1 MNCAQAREL
10 LAGLLYGDL
19 DTAQAAAV
27 EAHRAGCPACQKE
40 YASLQHL
47 RRALEAV
54 AVPPVAQ
61 VNLPRL
67 YADAAR
73 LQQRQVRRWRRAALA
88 LLSAAAVMLAVVGLK
103 LELRVE
109 AHQLVVRWGAPK
121 ETVPQP
127 ELLPPKHADKV
138 DAPPAPVVSADEWQR
153 MRELI
158 HALAADVAQSNSAR
172 RQEFDNLEVRLDSL
186 QMRSQQRDQVVAALF
201 TAQFGTHDKKGE
213 KP

>member
-27 EAHRAGCPACQKE
+27 EAHRVGCPACGKE

-47 RRALEAV
+47 RRALNAV
-54 AVPPVAQ
+54 VAPPVVP

-67 YADAAR
+67 YVDTAR
-73 LQQRQVRRWRRAALA
+73 LQQRQVRRWRRAAVA
-88 LLSAAAVMLAVVGLK
+88 LLGAAAVMLAVVGLK

-109 AHQLVVRWGAPK
+109 AHQLVVRWGELK
-121 ETVPQP
+121 ETATQP
-127 ELLPPKHADKV
+127 EPLPPQHADKV
-138 DAPPAPVVSADEWQR
+138 DAPPAPAVSADEWQR
-153 MRELI
+153 MRDLI
-158 HALAADVAQSNSAR
+158 HALAADIAQSNSTR

-201 TAQFGTHDKKGE
+201 TAQFGPHDKKGE

>member
-27 EAHRAGCPACQKE
+27 EAHRAGCPACGKE

-47 RRALEAV
+47 RRALNAV
-54 AVPPVAQ
+54 VAPPVVP

-67 YADAAR
+67 YVDTAR
-73 LQQRQVRRWRRAALA
+73 LQQRQVRRWRRAAVA
-88 LLSAAAVMLAVVGLK
+88 LLGAAAVMLAVVGLK

-109 AHQLVVRWGAPK
+109 AHQLVVRWGELK
-121 ETVPQP
+121 ETATQP
-127 ELLPPKHADKV
+127 EPLPPQHADKV
-138 DAPPAPVVSADEWQR
+138 DAPPAPAVSADEWQR
-153 MRELI
+153 MRDLI
-158 HALAADVAQSNSAR
+158 HALAADIAQSNSTR

-201 TAQFGTHDKKGE
+201 TAQFGPHDKKGE